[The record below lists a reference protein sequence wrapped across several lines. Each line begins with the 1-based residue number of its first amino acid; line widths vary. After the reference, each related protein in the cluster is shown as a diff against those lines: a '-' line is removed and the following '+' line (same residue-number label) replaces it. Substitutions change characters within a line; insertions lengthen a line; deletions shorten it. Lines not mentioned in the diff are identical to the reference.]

1 MTPAELPCPLET
13 LWTCNR
19 NRAEWLDEKDE
30 KDELDR
36 VTTAEEDE
44 EVSDLPAVGQV
55 GAETRLLVLRRRS
68 RLRPGRAGPLL
79 QGEELSLPPQAALLP
94 APLQGG
100 GVTVRRRDELTAG
113 PGTTRHDATTT
124 R

>member
-1 MTPAELPCPLET
+1 M
-13 LWTCNR
+13 
-19 NRAEWLDEKDE
+19 
-30 KDELDR
+30 
-36 VTTAEEDE
+36 TTAEEDE
-44 EVSDLPAVGQV
+44 EASDLPAVGQV
-55 GAETRLLVLRRRS
+55 GAETRLLVLRRRSRRRS